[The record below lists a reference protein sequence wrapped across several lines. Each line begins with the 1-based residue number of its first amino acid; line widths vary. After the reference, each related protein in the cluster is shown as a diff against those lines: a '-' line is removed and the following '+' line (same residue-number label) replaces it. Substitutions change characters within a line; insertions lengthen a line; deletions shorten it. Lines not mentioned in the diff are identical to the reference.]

1 MAAPASAKERPKETL
16 SLERLQ
22 PLAKRFQIM
31 PQPDAANAFG
41 RNEEAVLGQFVRHT
55 HLAQSR
61 LLQGHL
67 HNGLFHVVLALP
79 SMIRIATRSRL
90 SRNLLL
96 DVLDKG
102 G

>member
-1 MAAPASAKERPKETL
+1 
-16 SLERLQ
+16 
-22 PLAKRFQIM
+22 M
-31 PQPDAANAFG
+31 PQPDAANACG

-79 SMIRIATRSRL
+79 SMTRIATRSRRL